1 MPFFSQNPATEVV
14 STAFPS
20 LDRAALLATLA
31 ETHAAQQSWRHTPFA
46 ERAGALRR
54 LGQNLLARKDE
65 FARLITEEMGKVT
78 REARAEV
85 EKCAT
90 ICDYYASEG
99 AAFLTPD
106 PMAMPGARS
115 YLSYAPI
122 GVVLGIMP
130 WNFPFWQVFR
140 FAVPALMAGNGVA
153 FKHAPNVPRC
163 ALAIASLVQD
173 SGMPAHLMTHL
184 FIEDA
189 LVADAIGSPHVHAVT
204 VTGSER
210 AGRAVA
216 ALAGAHLKKCILE
229 LGGSDPFVVL
239 ADADLEWAA
248 RQGLSSRYMN
258 CGQACIAAKR
268 FILVPEIAEDFLALF
283 TERVAALKTG
293 DPLDPGV
300 TLGPMARRDLRDHL
314 DLQVQAARSG
324 GARVLL
330 GGHVLPGPGWF
341 YAPTILDGI
350 TPQSPIWQQ
359 ELFGPVALIVRARDE
374 ADALTLANDTPYGLG
389 SSVWSRDIERAERLA
404 AQIDAGCTFINGLV
418 KSDPRL
424 PFGGTK
430 QSGFGR
436 ELSSQGI
443 REFTNLKTVWIRNP
457 A

>member
-1 MPFFSQNPATEVV
+1 MPFVSQNPATEVV
-14 STAFPS
+14 SAQFPS

-31 ETHAAQQSWRHTPFA
+31 DTHAAQQSWRLTSFA
-46 ERAGALRR
+46 ERAQALRR
-54 LGQNLLARKDE
+54 LGQGLLARRDE
-65 FARLITEEMGKVT
+65 FALLITEEMGKVQ

-99 AAFLTPD
+99 EAFLAPE
-106 PMAMPGARS
+106 PMTISGARS
-115 YLSYAPI
+115 YVAYAPI

-163 ALAIASLVQD
+163 ALAIASLFQD
-173 SGMPAHLMTHL
+173 AAMPAHLMTHL
-184 FIEDA
+184 FIEDT

-216 ALAGAHLKKCILE
+216 SLAGAHLKKCILE

-268 FILVPEIAEDFLALF
+268 FILVPEIADAFLALF
-283 TERVAALKTG
+283 AERVASLKTG
-293 DPLDPGV
+293 NPLDPGV
-300 TLGPMARRDLRDHL
+300 TLGPLARRDLRDQL
-314 DLQVQAARSG
+314 DLQVKAALLSG
-324 GARVLL
+324 AKTLL
-330 GGHVLPGPGWF
+330 GGHALPGPGWF

-350 TPQSPIWQQ
+350 TPQSSIWQQ

-374 ADALTLANDTPYGLG
+374 ADALALANDTPYGLG
-389 SSVWSRDIERAERLA
+389 SSLWSRDIQRAEQLA
-404 AQIDAGCTFINGLV
+404 GQIDAGCTFINGLV
-418 KSDPRL
+418 RSDPRM

-430 QSGFGR
+430 NSGFGR